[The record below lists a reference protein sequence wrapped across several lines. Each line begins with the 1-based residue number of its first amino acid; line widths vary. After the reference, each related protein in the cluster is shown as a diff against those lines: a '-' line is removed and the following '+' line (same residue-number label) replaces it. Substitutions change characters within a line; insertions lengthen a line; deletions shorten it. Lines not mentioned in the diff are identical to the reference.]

1 MVGNRVFFFFFK
13 ITKKKNLEVVVIN
26 ESQKIDI

>member
-1 MVGNRVFFFFFK
+1 MVGNRVFFFFLK